1 MTEGPWAGPIPP
13 SAPPE
18 RLPQLDIP
26 PPGPQRRLT
35 VFFRLPLLV
44 PHFVV
49 LFFLHI
55 AAWFAT
61 IATWFAALAT
71 ARVPDP
77 LYRFLAGYLGWA
89 TRVDAEAM
97 LLVDRYPPFALHAP
111 GYPVRVEVTGDR
123 LNRLAVLFRLILLIP
138 ALIVQALA
146 SSGWWALGLIWWL
159 IVLVMG
165 RVPQPLFEASAAVLR
180 FRMRTGAYAMML
192 TPAYPKGFFGDRPG
206 ALGTDTE
213 EAEEVGRVTE
223 NLGDASGSATRPLVL
238 GTPATVLLVVFLLA
252 GLAGGASGSTSSYTT
267 GDEPGRGPSPSPAV
281 TDR

>member
-1 MTEGPWAGPIPP
+1 MTEGQWAQPSPP
-13 SAPPE
+13 FAPE

-26 PPGPQRRLT
+26 APGPQRRLT
-35 VFFRLPLLV
+35 VFFRLLLLV

-77 LYRFLAGYLGWA
+77 LYRFLSGYLGWT

-111 GYPVRVEVTGDR
+111 AHPVRVEVGGDR
-123 LNRLAVLFRLILLIP
+123 LNRLAVLFRVVLMIP
-138 ALIVQALA
+138 AVIVQAPA
-146 SSGWWALGLIWWL
+146 VCGWWTLGLVWWL
-159 IVLVMG
+159 IVLIRG
-165 RVPQPLFEASAAVLR
+165 RVPQPLFEASAALLR
-180 FRMRTGAYAMML
+180 FRVRTGAYVMML

-206 ALGTDTE
+206 ALGTDAE
-213 EAEEVGRVTE
+213 EAAEVGRVTE
-223 NLGDASGSATRPLVL
+223 NLGGAGSATRPLVL

-252 GLAGGASGSTSSYTT
+252 GLAAGASGSTSSYTT
-267 GDEPGRGPSPSPAV
+267 GDEPGRERGGARTV

>member
-1 MTEGPWAGPIPP
+1 MGGTD
-13 SAPPE
+13 SALRPTGAPAAA
-18 RLPQLDIP
+18 RHP

-146 SSGWWALGLIWWL
+146 SSGWWVLGLIWWL

-165 RVPQPLFEASAAVLR
+165 RVPQPSSRRPPPSCASACAPA
-180 FRMRTGAYAMML
+180 RT
-192 TPAYPKGFFGDRPG
+192 P
-206 ALGTDTE
+206 
-213 EAEEVGRVTE
+213 
-223 NLGDASGSATRPLVL
+223 
-238 GTPATVLLVVFLLA
+238 
-252 GLAGGASGSTSSYTT
+252 
-267 GDEPGRGPSPSPAV
+267 
-281 TDR
+281 

>member
-26 PPGPQRRLT
+26 APGPQRRLT
-35 VFFRLPLLV
+35 VFFRLLLLV

-206 ALGTDTE
+206 ALGTDAE

-223 NLGDASGSATRPLVL
+223 NLGASGSATRPLVL